1 MGKNVIII
9 VKIINI
15 KYYDLFN
22 RLHFNFNYQS
32 NFNSDTKRSLMN
44 DINLMNEINSLKKQ
58 LEAKDNLI
66 KLKDE
71 MVKALENSLKLKD
84 ETIETLEKTI
94 KTKDESVKTLE
105 KTVALKEEEIKKLSS
120 STVNQNL
127 LKEKDETIAQLQKEI
142 EILNEELTKADEDL
156 ESLELEIEKLR
167 KAQTSSM
174 DVEIIDFTNA
184 KINKSEILAKM
195 REILENAIS
204 NVTIVVPNIEELQ
217 DLYLYEL
224 RSSVSMNIACG
235 INPGIDQHAELL
247 DEFESLDNISLRN
260 YERKDRYVLTRDGEE
275 LLIAVIGKS
284 EDNNL
289 VIHTKDPKHFRILNS
304 LATESWIQSRKV

>member
-1 MGKNVIII
+1 
-9 VKIINI
+9 
-15 KYYDLFN
+15 
-22 RLHFNFNYQS
+22 
-32 NFNSDTKRSLMN
+32 
-44 DINLMNEINSLKKQ
+44 MNEINFMNEISSLKKQ

-71 MVKALENSLKLKD
+71 MVKSLENSLKLKD

-94 KTKDESVKTLE
+94 KTKDEGNKTLE
-105 KTVALKEEEIKKLSS
+105 KTLALKEEQINKLSS
-120 STVNQNL
+120 SVVDGNI
-127 LKEKDETIAQLQKEI
+127 LKEKDEAISQLQKEI

-156 ESLELEIEKLR
+156 ESLELENEKLR
-167 KAQTSSM
+167 KAQTDST
-174 DVEIIDFTNA
+174 DVKIIDFTN
-184 KINKSEILAKM
+184 IQVPKSEILKKM

-204 NVTIVVPNIEELQ
+204 NVTIVAPTIEDLQ
-217 DLYLYEL
+217 ELYLYEL

-235 INPGIDQHAELL
+235 INPGISEHAELL

-260 YERKDRYVLTRDGEE
+260 YERRDRFVLTRDGEE

-289 VIHTKDPKHFRILNS
+289 VIHTKDPKHFKLLNS
-304 LATESWIQSRKV
+304 IATEGWIQSRKI

>member
-1 MGKNVIII
+1 
-9 VKIINI
+9 
-15 KYYDLFN
+15 
-22 RLHFNFNYQS
+22 
-32 NFNSDTKRSLMN
+32 MN

-58 LEAKDNLI
+58 LAAKDNLI

-71 MVKALENSLKLKD
+71 MVKALENSLKSKD

-94 KTKDESVKTLE
+94 KIKDESVKTLE
-105 KTVALKEEEIKKLSS
+105 KTIALKEEEINKLNSS
-120 STVNQNL
+120 AVNQNL

-156 ESLELEIEKLR
+156 ESLELENEKLR
-167 KAQTSSM
+167 KAQTSST

-184 KINKSEILAKM
+184 KINKSEIIAKM

-204 NVTIVVPNIEELQ
+204 NVTIVVPSIEELQ

-235 INPGIDQHAELL
+235 INPGIDEHAELL

-275 LLIAVIGKS
+275 LLLAVIGKS

-289 VIHTKDPKHFRILNS
+289 VIHTKDPKHFRLLNS
-304 LATESWIQSRKV
+304 LATESWIQSRKI